1 MRIRTFFRELLHGPD
16 ISDEPRLIYLD
27 GKVHP
32 ENRMMNIVKNQ
43 KYSIFTFAPL
53 VLYNQFKFFFNLF
66 FLLIA
71 LSQFITPLKVGKMP
85 YFLILSQYLLL
96 F

>member
-1 MRIRTFFRELLHGPD
+1 MKSFFRELAYGPD

-32 ENRMMNIVKNQ
+32 ENRMVNIVKNQ
-43 KYSIFTFAPL
+43 KYSILTFLPF

-71 LSQFITPLKVGKMP
+71 LSQFIKPLKVG
-85 YFLILSQYLLL
+85 I
-96 F
+96 